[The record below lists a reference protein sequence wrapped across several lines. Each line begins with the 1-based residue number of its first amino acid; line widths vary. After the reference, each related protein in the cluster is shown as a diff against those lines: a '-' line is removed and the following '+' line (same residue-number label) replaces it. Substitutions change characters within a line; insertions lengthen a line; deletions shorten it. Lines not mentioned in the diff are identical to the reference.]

1 MSWLLLLFVML
12 LALLLM
18 LLLCS
23 SCSSWFVDYDA
34 VDDCV
39 IVGYEF
45 AVVVGCDVPD
55 VLHLCCIMI
64 WNVRVVVY
72 VYICWRSILLR
83 YWEFIRSQNILAMVL
98 LNFESSCFSLL
109 LNLLFSF
116 CFIVLYSDFAM
127 KYLSLKA
134 RRLIY
139 IVKPNKCTVYGHI
152 NIYILFITKYV
163 KYNTYFNESRF
174 TTCIRHFS

>member
-23 SCSSWFVDYDA
+23 WCSYWFVDYDA

-116 CFIVLYSDFAM
+116 RFIVLYSHFAM
-127 KYLSLKA
+127 KYLSLFGFH
-134 RRLIY
+134 Y
-139 IVKPNKCTVYGHI
+139 QVS
-152 NIYILFITKYV
+152 LFISASLFWFRYQVSLFKSASFDLYLITK
-163 KYNTYFNESRF
+163 
-174 TTCIRHFS
+174 